1 MKDRLMKFDFN
12 SAIGLLL
19 ALAGIVGGHLLE
31 GGHIDS
37 LLQVTAFVIVAG
49 GTIGAV
55 MLQTPINVFWGGI
68 RMLKWVFI
76 PPVFASELL
85 VHQITAWS
93 SAVRKEGLLVLDRG
107 MVEIEDPFVRK
118 GMQLL
123 VDGTPSDKLRDMLEV
138 DINAFEDF
146 GRQAAKVWEAAGGY
160 APTIGILGAVLGLI
174 HVMENLSNPAKLGG
188 GIAVAFVATI
198 YGVGLAN
205 LVFLP
210 IANKLKTLINHQV
223 IWREM
228 VIDGLVGIAEGENP
242 RIIEEKLLGYVV

>member
-1 MKDRLMKFDFN
+1 MRFDFN
-12 SAIGLLL
+12 SAIGLIL
-19 ALAGIVGGHLLE
+19 ALAGIVGGHILE
-31 GGHIDS
+31 GGHVDS

-49 GTIGAV
+49 GTVGAV
-55 MLQTPINVFWGGI
+55 MLQTPIKVFWGGI
-68 RMLKWVFI
+68 RMLKWIFI
-76 PPVFASELL
+76 PPNYVSESLIR
-85 VHQITAWS
+85 QITVWS
-93 SAVRKEGLLVLDRG
+93 SAVRKEGLLILDAG
-107 MVEIEDPFVRK
+107 MEEIKDPFVRK
-118 GMQLL
+118 GMHLL
-123 VDGTPSDKLRDMLEV
+123 VDGTPPEKMREMLEV

-146 GRQAAKVWEAAGGY
+146 GRQSAKVWEAAGGY

-210 IANKLKTLINHQV
+210 IANKLKTLINQQV

-228 VIDGLVGIAEGENP
+228 LIDGLVAIAQGENP

>member
-1 MKDRLMKFDFN
+1 MRFDFN
-12 SAIGLLL
+12 SAIGLIL
-19 ALAGIVGGHLLE
+19 ALAGIVGGHILE
-31 GGHIDS
+31 GGHVDS

-49 GTIGAV
+49 GTVGAV
-55 MLQTPINVFWGGI
+55 MLQTPIRVFWGGI
-68 RMLKWVFI
+68 RMLKWIFI
-76 PPVFASELL
+76 PPNYVSESLIR
-85 VHQITAWS
+85 QITVWS
-93 SAVRKEGLLVLDRG
+93 SAVRKEGLLILDAG
-107 MVEIEDPFVRK
+107 TEEIKDPFVRK
-118 GMQLL
+118 GMHLL
-123 VDGTPSDKLRDMLEV
+123 VDGTPPEKMREMLEV

-146 GRQAAKVWEAAGGY
+146 GRQSAKVWEAAGGY

-174 HVMENLSNPAKLGG
+174 HVMENLSNPSKLGG

-210 IANKLKTLINHQV
+210 IANKLKTLINQQV

-228 VIDGLVGIAEGENP
+228 LIDGLVAIAQGENP